1 MLTLSEEP
9 RFIKDVKNFHERIK
23 NVSDEVEKAQCNGL
37 LEKLL
42 EVVKKLDEVHANL
55 AFDAKAMSQATEQR
69 NDIAVVR
76 KTLDKRL
83 KDLKC

>member
-1 MLTLSEEP
+1 MLTLTEEP

>member
-1 MLTLSEEP
+1 MLILSEEP
-9 RFIKDVKNFHERIK
+9 RFINDVKNFHERIK
-23 NVSDEVEKAQCNGL
+23 NVSDDVEKAQCNGL

-42 EVVKKLDEVHANL
+42 DVVKKLDEVHANL
-55 AFDAKAMSQATEQR
+55 AFDAKAMSQATDQR

>member
-1 MLTLSEEP
+1 MLILSEEP
-9 RFIKDVKNFHERIK
+9 RFIKDIENFHERIK
-23 NVSDEVEKAQCNGL
+23 NVSDDVEKAQCNGL

-42 EVVKKLDEVHANL
+42 DVVKKLDEVHANL
-55 AFDAKAMSQATEQR
+55 AFDAKAMSQATDQR

>member
-1 MLTLSEEP
+1 MLILSEEP
-9 RFIKDVKNFHERIK
+9 RFIKDIENFHERIN
-23 NVSDEVEKAQCNGL
+23 NVADEVEKLQCNGL

-42 EVVKKLDEVHANL
+42 DVVKKLDEVHANL
-55 AFDAKAMSQATEQR
+55 AFDAKAMSQATDQR

>member
-1 MLTLSEEP
+1 MLILSEEP

-23 NVSDEVEKAQCNGL
+23 NVSDDVEKAQCNGL

-42 EVVKKLDEVHANL
+42 DVVKKLDEVHANL
-55 AFDAKAMSQATEQR
+55 AFDAKAMSQATDQL

>member
-1 MLTLSEEP
+1 MLILSEEP

-23 NVSDEVEKAQCNGL
+23 NVSDDVEKAQCNGL

-42 EVVKKLDEVHANL
+42 DVVKKLDEVHANL
-55 AFDAKAMSQATEQR
+55 AFDAKAMSQATDQR

-83 KDLKC
+83 KDLRC

>member
-69 NDIAVVR
+69 KEIAVVR
-76 KTLDKRL
+76 ETLDKRL
-83 KDLKC
+83 KELKC

>member
-1 MLTLSEEP
+1 MLILSEEP

-23 NVSDEVEKAQCNGL
+23 NVSDDVEKAQCNGL

-42 EVVKKLDEVHANL
+42 DVVKKLDEVHANL
-55 AFDAKAMSQATEQR
+55 AFDAKAMSQATDQL

-83 KDLKC
+83 KDLRC

>member
-1 MLTLSEEP
+1 MLILSEEP

-23 NVSDEVEKAQCNGL
+23 NVSDDVEKAQCNGL

-42 EVVKKLDEVHANL
+42 DVVKKLDEVHANL
-55 AFDAKAMSQATEQR
+55 AFDAKAMSQATDQR

>member
-76 KTLDKRL
+76 KTPDKRL

>member
-1 MLTLSEEP
+1 MLILSEEP

-23 NVSDEVEKAQCNGL
+23 NVSDDLEKAQCNGL

-42 EVVKKLDEVHANL
+42 DVVKKLDEVHANL
-55 AFDAKAMSQATEQR
+55 AFDAKAMSQATDQR

>member
-1 MLTLSEEP
+1 MLILSEEP
-9 RFIKDVKNFHERIK
+9 RFIKDIENFHERIN
-23 NVSDEVEKAQCNGL
+23 NVADEVEKSQCNGL

-42 EVVKKLDEVHANL
+42 DVVKKLDEVHANL
-55 AFDAKAMSQATEQR
+55 AFDAKAMSQATDQR

-83 KDLKC
+83 KDLRC